1 MGTVGC
7 QAQPKDEETNKLQ
20 YLREFPWFANESC
33 DQVKNSLPVVDCPNS
48 VCIKAVIT
56 EPPAKRD
63 VKLSEDDDANRILG
77 TIYICRGFLCNAS
90 SPSVQITQLLALPLL
105 LVLLGTVALQNVAL
119 L

>member
-1 MGTVGC
+1 MKSELLFTLGTGSPIPVVEMV
-7 QAQPKDEETNKLQ
+7 PKDEETNKLQ

-63 VKLSEDDDANRILG
+63 VCMQGGAVVRDCWSRVIGQDGPFALDPKARRD
-77 TIYICRGFLCNAS
+77 IY
-90 SPSVQITQLLALPLL
+90 
-105 LVLLGTVALQNVAL
+105 
-119 L
+119 